1 MAGSPPRA
9 GHNARMPLASIS
21 TTITDWIGQNGI
33 YAVFALMALD
43 ALLPVGG
50 ELIML
55 YAGVLAAGAI
65 AGQQASLF
73 GLSLQSG
80 VESYVALAL
89 AGTLGYLLGAVVGWG
104 IGRSGGRPLLERHGR
119 WLHLSPET
127 FAQAKRWFERFGAK
141 AVFLGRITPLVRSF
155 ISIPAGVF
163 ETPMPTYLPLT
174 LAGSAIWC
182 FGFAAAGWALGGSWE
197 SFHHQFRY
205 ADYAA
210 VVAVVLVVVFL
221 IVRHL
226 RARSK
231 AAPSQPEIAE
241 DSTD

>member
-1 MAGSPPRA
+1 
-9 GHNARMPLASIS
+9 MPLATIT
-21 TTITDWIGQNGI
+21 TTITDWIGQNGV
-33 YAVFALMALD
+33 YAVFALMAVD

-73 GLSLQSG
+73 GVDLHSG
-80 VESYVALAL
+80 AESYIALAL
-89 AGTLGYLLGAVVGWG
+89 AGTLGYLAGALIGWA

-127 FAQAKRWFERFGAK
+127 LERAERWFNRFGAR
-141 AVFLGRITPLVRSF
+141 AVFFGRITPVVRSF

-163 ETPMPTYLPLT
+163 RTPMPVYLPLT

-182 FGFAAAGWALGGSWE
+182 FGFAAAGWALGDSWE
-197 SFHHQFRY
+197 SFHHNFRY
-205 ADYAA
+205 ADYVA
-210 VVAVVLVVVFL
+210 VAAVVLVAAFL

-226 RARSK
+226 RGGSKSPPSRS
-231 AAPSQPEIAE
+231 QVAE
-241 DSTD
+241 E

>member
-1 MAGSPPRA
+1 
-9 GHNARMPLASIS
+9 MPLASIT
-21 TTITDWIGQNGI
+21 TTITDWIGQNGV

-65 AGQQASLF
+65 AGQQATLF
-73 GLSLQSG
+73 GMDLQSG
-80 VESYVALAL
+80 AEGYFALAL
-89 AGTLGYLLGAVVGWG
+89 AGTLGYLLGALIGWA
-104 IGRSGGRPLLERHGR
+104 IGRSGGRVLLERHGR

-127 FAQAKRWFERFGAK
+127 FERAERWFGRFGAR
-141 AVFLGRITPLVRSF
+141 AVFFGRITPVVRSF

-163 ETPMPTYLPLT
+163 RTPMRIYLPLT

-205 ADYAA
+205 ADYVAVA
-210 VVAVVLVVVFL
+210 SVALVVAFL
-221 IVRHL
+221 IARHL

-231 AAPSQPEIAE
+231 GPPSQAQFVEESA
-241 DSTD
+241 D

>member
-1 MAGSPPRA
+1 
-9 GHNARMPLASIS
+9 MPLASIT
-21 TTITDWIGQNGI
+21 TTITDWIGQNGV
-33 YAVFALMALD
+33 YAVFALMAVD

-65 AGQQASLF
+65 ADQQASLF
-73 GLSLQSG
+73 GMNLQDG
-80 VESYVALAL
+80 LESYIALAL
-89 AGTLGYLLGAVVGWG
+89 AGTLGYLAGALIGWA
-104 IGRSGGRPLLERHGR
+104 IGRSGGRQLLERHGR
-119 WLHLSPET
+119 LFHISPET
-127 FAQAKRWFERFGAK
+127 LERAERWFDRFGAR
-141 AVFLGRITPLVRSF
+141 AVFLGRITPVVRSF

-163 ETPMPTYLPLT
+163 RTPMPVYFPLT

-205 ADYAA
+205 ADYVA
-210 VVAVVLVVVFL
+210 VAAVVLVAAFL
-221 IVRHL
+221 LVRQL

-231 AAPSQPEIAE
+231 ATSPRAKTAE
-241 DSTD
+241 E

>member
-1 MAGSPPRA
+1 
-9 GHNARMPLASIS
+9 MPLASIT
-21 TTITDWIGQNGI
+21 TTITDWIGQNGV
-33 YAVFALMALD
+33 YAVFVLMAVD

-65 AGQQASLF
+65 AGQQTSLF
-73 GLSLQSG
+73 GVDLQDG
-80 VESYVALAL
+80 AESYIALAL
-89 AGTLGYLLGAVVGWG
+89 AGTLGYLVGAVVGWA

-127 FAQAKRWFERFGAK
+127 FERAERWFERFGAR

-163 ETPMPTYLPLT
+163 RTPMPIYLPLT

-182 FGFAAAGWALGGSWE
+182 FGFAAAGWALGDSWE

-205 ADYAA
+205 ADYVAIAA
-210 VVAVVLVVVFL
+210 VAVMVAFL
-221 IVRHL
+221 IARHL
-226 RARSK
+226 RGRSK
-231 AAPSQPEIAE
+231 APPSRAQVAE
-241 DSTD
+241 KSAD

>member
-1 MAGSPPRA
+1 
-9 GHNARMPLASIS
+9 MPLASIT
-21 TTITDWIGQNGI
+21 TTITDWIGQNGV
-33 YAVFALMALD
+33 YAVFALMAVD

-73 GLSLQSG
+73 GVDLQDG
-80 VESYVALAL
+80 AESYVALAL
-89 AGTLGYLLGAVVGWG
+89 AGTFGYLVGALIGWA

-119 WLHLSPET
+119 LFHLSPET
-127 FAQAKRWFERFGAK
+127 FERAERWFDRFGAR
-141 AVFLGRITPLVRSF
+141 AVFLGRITPVVRSF

-163 ETPMPTYLPLT
+163 RTPMAVYLPLT

-205 ADYAA
+205 ADYVAVAA
-210 VVAVVLVVVFL
+210 VALVVAFL
-221 IVRHL
+221 LARHL

-231 AAPSQPEIAE
+231 APPRAKTAE
-241 DSTD
+241 ESAD

>member
-1 MAGSPPRA
+1 MA
-9 GHNARMPLASIS
+9 LASIT

-33 YAVFALMALD
+33 YAVFVLMALD

-73 GLSLQSG
+73 GVDLQSG
-80 VESYVALAL
+80 AQSYLALAL
-89 AGTLGYLLGAVVGWG
+89 SGTLGYLLGAVIGWG
-104 IGRSGGRPLLERHGR
+104 IGRSGGRTLLERHGR
-119 WLHLSPET
+119 WFHLSHGSFER
-127 FAQAKRWFERFGAK
+127 AERWFERFGAA
-141 AVFLGRITPLVRSF
+141 AVFFGRITPVVRSF

-163 ETPMPTYLPLT
+163 RTPMPTYLPLT

-182 FGFAAAGWALGGSWE
+182 FGFAAAGWALGGSWQ
-197 SFHHQFRY
+197 SFHDQFRY

-210 VVAVVLVVVFL
+210 LAAVVLVVAFL
-221 IVRHL
+221 VARHL
-226 RARSK
+226 RSRS
-231 AAPSQPEIAE
+231 E
-241 DSTD
+241 DSSSQAKVVEDPAD

>member
-1 MAGSPPRA
+1 
-9 GHNARMPLASIS
+9 MPLASIT
-21 TTITDWIGQNGI
+21 TTITDWIGQNGV
-33 YAVFALMALD
+33 YAVFALMAVD

-73 GLSLQSG
+73 GVDLQDG
-80 VESYVALAL
+80 AESYFALAL
-89 AGTLGYLLGAVVGWG
+89 AGTLGYLVGALIGWA
-104 IGRSGGRPLLERHGR
+104 IGRSGGRALLERHGR
-119 WLHLSPET
+119 WLHLGTET
-127 FAQAKRWFERFGAK
+127 VGRAERWFDRFGAR
-141 AVFLGRITPLVRSF
+141 AVFLGRITPVVRSF

-163 ETPMPTYLPLT
+163 RTPMQIYLPLT

-205 ADYAA
+205 ADYVAVG
-210 VVAVVLVVVFL
+210 VVALVVAFL
-221 IVRHL
+221 GFRHL

-231 AAPSQPEIAE
+231 APPSRAQILEE
-241 DSTD
+241 SGD